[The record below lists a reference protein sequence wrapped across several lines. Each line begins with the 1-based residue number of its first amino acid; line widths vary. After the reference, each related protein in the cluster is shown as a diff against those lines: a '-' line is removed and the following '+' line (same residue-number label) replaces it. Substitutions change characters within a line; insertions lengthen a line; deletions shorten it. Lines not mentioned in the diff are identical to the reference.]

1 METKKKIRQEILAKR
16 DALPVLEKK
25 RLSKK
30 ISDGIKNLPAFIKAE
45 KLLLF
50 VGYGSEPD
58 TIPFI
63 EECLQKGKEVYCPVV
78 FNDTMEFYRIYS
90 PAELKEGYKGI
101 LEPLPVQE
109 RKYVPGEYDFM
120 LVPGTA
126 FDRQGNRIGYG
137 KGFYDKYLS
146 RGVFTGDM
154 AAAAFS
160 FQIVESGRIP
170 TEETD
175 YKIKNIV
182 TENEWISL

>member
-30 ISDGIKNLPAFIKAE
+30 ISDRIKNLPAFIKAE

-78 FNDTMEFYRIYS
+78 LNDTMEFYRIYS

-137 KGFYDKYLS
+137 KGFYPSSECKEESFKFITRVWEQVSETFENYDEKLKQFLKNYL
-146 RGVFTGDM
+146 
-154 AAAAFS
+154 
-160 FQIVESGRIP
+160 
-170 TEETD
+170 
-175 YKIKNIV
+175 
-182 TENEWISL
+182 